1 MTETATQLLERLR
14 YQIYRPAVTTE
25 ADGALEKAR
34 GLPLWEP
41 SASPKL
47 V

>member
-1 MTETATQLLERLR
+1 MRGIQDRLR
-14 YQIYRPAVTTE
+14 LAESAHPAPTE
-25 ADGALEKAR
+25 ADGALEKVR

-41 SASPKL
+41 AASPML